1 MRRVHW
7 VPGHPEALTHNS
19 KFLMVRNY
27 FRLKQTK
34 MSDVSL
40 TGMVSSLHTI
50 LFVLLSVTITA
61 YASELAPYSQDAY
74 FVTTMM
80 IVLTSSSLKIGDSS
94 LLRLDSV

>member
-1 MRRVHW
+1 
-7 VPGHPEALTHNS
+7 
-19 KFLMVRNY
+19 MVRNY

-50 LFVLLSVTITA
+50 LFVLLSVTITG
-61 YASELAPYSQDAY
+61 YASELAIYSQGAY

-80 IVLTSSSLKIGDSS
+80 IVLTSSLKIGDSS
-94 LLRLDSV
+94 LFRLDSV